1 VGAQTGALLRRDV
14 VRNGCDELLQSV
26 RMHEYPLR

>member
-1 VGAQTGALLRRDV
+1 MGEQTGALLGGDV